1 VVSLSLFFFFSFAD
15 FCATFPQNK
24 KRKWKQLVVTKLF
37 FSGLAAASLREGRR
51 RKRRGAEEEGFVFRA
66 VYARDRLLL
75 TTMTTITIKRR

>member
-1 VVSLSLFFFFSFAD
+1 VVSLSLSSFFFLQTFAPL
-15 FCATFPQNK
+15 FPNK